1 MIKYKVNCRLNN
13 TSLKQPSDIIIQ
25 EQLKSKYSTNQTL
38 LYTGPGPFYNL
49 KYRMKFYVQGPGP
62 VDREKQHWEDAILL
76 ALNKSC
82 GMYIIKA

>member
-1 MIKYKVNCRLNN
+1 
-13 TSLKQPSDIIIQ
+13 
-25 EQLKSKYSTNQTL
+25 
-38 LYTGPGPFYNL
+38 
-49 KYRMKFYVQGPGP
+49 MKFYVQGPGP